1 MDHLRQSEL
10 ENKLRRALKEHQSEG
25 LNMIGNADQL
35 LHRLVQAVDE
45 WIEERPL
52 SRQKSA

>member
-1 MDHLRQSEL
+1 MRQSEL
-10 ENKLRRALKEHQSEG
+10 ENKLRRALKEHQAEG

-35 LHRLVQAVDE
+35 LHRLVEAVDE
-45 WIEERPL
+45 WIEDRPL

>member
-1 MDHLRQSEL
+1 
-10 ENKLRRALKEHQSEG
+10 LKEHQHEG

-35 LHRLVQAVDE
+35 LHRLVEEVEE
-45 WIEERPL
+45 WSEGGFI